1 MQLVKYKSQ
10 KAALIKN
17 SHDDINVHIWQRKKK
32 CIVQRKKISFKP
44 IIGTKYLETLGPL
57 TLEKGMIKLQR
68 PMEILLSNSWNKPE
82 LE

>member
-32 CIVQRKKISFKP
+32 YIVQRKKISFKP
-44 IIGTKYLETLGPL
+44 IGTKYLETLGPL

>member
-1 MQLVKYKSQ
+1 MAKE
-10 KAALIKN
+10 
-17 SHDDINVHIWQRKKK
+17 KK

-44 IIGTKYLETLGPL
+44 IGTKYLETLGPL